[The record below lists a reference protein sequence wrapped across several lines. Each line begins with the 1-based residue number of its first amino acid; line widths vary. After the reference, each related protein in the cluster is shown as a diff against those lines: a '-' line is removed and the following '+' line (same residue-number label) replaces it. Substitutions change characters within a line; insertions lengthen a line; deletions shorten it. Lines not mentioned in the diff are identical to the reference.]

1 MARTAMRV
9 RLPMMDM
16 DGQTERLSRSGTLE
30 DGTGLTEPGTPA
42 PGDCGS
48 VTDDICTASPQE
60 IVRRLE
66 EVQAAQASRQGP
78 SPEVDALLARVLA
91 GRPELRPRLA
101 VMCRSALLRNKIL
114 AVLPPGGRA
123 VGSGVLGTTHP
134 WRKERLPDSFTD
146 HNWPKVSAGPG
157 GLGRLPGGTCSHDS
171 LLRAPA
177 DKIRQH
183 PTLAASGCFS
193 VPKARRFP
201 STKEQNE
208 RQFEIRARQPPGPGH
223 YMRSVPRGTAFS
235 NDGGETVILGANHAC
250 PWKGC
255 LGRQINPVDVD
266 FTTGT
271 HAPCFSFSRTRRAVT
286 DPAVGQAM
294 NSVKTDFGNLSPGPV
309 YELFG
314 SMSPSSRRS
323 MVPRRTKSVPSISR
337 VRPVRMIPCPPDPA
351 DAPAAA

>member
-1 MARTAMRV
+1 MRV

-323 MVPRRTKSVPSISR
+323 LVPRRTKSVPSISR

>member
-1 MARTAMRV
+1 MRV
-9 RLPMMDM
+9 RLPTMDV
-16 DGQTERLSRSGTLE
+16 DPAAGLTERLSRSGTLE
-30 DGTGLTEPGTPA
+30 DAAGLTEPGTPA
-42 PGDCGS
+42 PGDGGS
-48 VTDDICTASPQE
+48 STDDDIFAASPQE

-66 EVQAAQASRQGP
+66 EMQAGQVSRQGP
-78 SPEVDALLARVLA
+78 SREVDAFLARVLA

-146 HNWPKVSAGPG
+146 HNWPKVSTGPG
-157 GLGRLPGGTCSHDS
+157 GLHQLQGGTCSHDS

-177 DKIRQH
+177 EKIRQH

-201 STKEQNE
+201 SAKEQNE

-223 YMRSVPRGTAFS
+223 YSRSVPRGTAFS

-286 DPAVGQAM
+286 DPAMGQAM
-294 NSVKTDFGNLSPGPV
+294 NSVKSDFGNLSPGPV

-314 SMSPSSRRS
+314 SMSPTSRRS
-323 MVPRRTKSVPSISR
+323 LVPRRTKSVPSISR
-337 VRPVRMIPCPPDPA
+337 ARPVRMVHCPPEA
-351 DAPAAA
+351 TIAPTAA

>member
-1 MARTAMRV
+1 MRV
-9 RLPMMDM
+9 RLPTMDM
-16 DGQTERLSRSGTLE
+16 DPSAGLTERLSRSGTLE
-30 DGTGLTEPGTPA
+30 DGADPTDLGTPA
-42 PGDCGS
+42 LGDGGS
-48 VTDDICTASPQE
+48 SADDILAASPQE

-66 EVQAAQASRQGP
+66 EMQASQVSLQGP
-78 SPEVDALLARVLA
+78 SREVDALLARVLA

-101 VMCRSALLRNKIL
+101 VMCRSALLRNKVL
-114 AVLPPGGRA
+114 AVLPPGGRG

-134 WRKERLPDSFTD
+134 WRKERLPDSYTD
-146 HNWPKVSAGPG
+146 HNWPKVATGPG
-157 GLGRLPGGTCSHDS
+157 GLHQLPGGTCSHDS

-201 STKEQNE
+201 SAKEQNE
-208 RQFEIRARQPPGPGH
+208 RQFEIRSRQPPGPGH
-223 YMRSVPRGTAFS
+223 YSRSVPRGTAFS
-235 NDGGETVILGANHAC
+235 SDGGETVILGANHAC

-271 HAPCFSFSRTRRAVT
+271 HAPCFSFSKTRRAVT
-286 DPAVGQAM
+286 DPAMGQAM
-294 NSVKTDFGNLSPGPV
+294 NSVKSDFGNLSPGPV

-314 SMSPSSRRS
+314 SMSPTSRRS
-323 MVPRRTKSVPSISR
+323 LAPRRTKSVPSISR
-337 VRPVRMIPCPPDPA
+337 ARPVRMVHCPPEETI
-351 DAPAAA
+351 APAAA